1 MEKLTVIQLESA
13 IHSKIDLQTGK
24 CLENSPV
31 YVELVTAEEY
41 GLGMA

>member
-24 CLENSPV
+24 CLENGPV
-31 YVELVTAEEY
+31 YVELAPAEEY